1 MKRIMHVITGLD
13 TGGAEVMLLKL
24 LEAASGDF
32 EHAVVSLTDKGALGS
47 RIAELGV
54 PVYSL
59 GLRRS
64 MPNPFRALSV
74 ISLARRLR
82 PQIIQGWMPHGN
94 LMASVAGAVS
104 RGHVP
109 VLWNIRMS
117 LDDLRAG
124 PWLIATA
131 IRIGGLLSRR
141 PAAIIYNSQNAAMQ
155 HEALGYESAR
165 RVIVPNG
172 FDCQVFRPD
181 AEARRQ
187 VRAQLRL
194 HDETVL
200 VGLIARYHFMK
211 DHPSFLRAA
220 ALVAQAHPE
229 AYFVLAGKGVTWE
242 GSALVRLIQELQ
254 LHDRIFLLGEQSDMP
269 RLTAALHIACSAS
282 STEGFPNAIGEA
294 MACGVPCVVT
304 DVGDSTYLVG
314 DTGFSVPARN
324 PEALAHAIS
333 QLVAAGPAWRQQL
346 GLAARQRIEREFS
359 LPAIV
364 RRYEDLYREQLSRP
378 R

>member
-32 EHAVVSLTDKGALGS
+32 EHVVVSLTDKGALGS

-131 IRIGGLLSRR
+131 IRIGSLLSRR

-172 FDCQVFRPD
+172 FDCRVFRPD
-181 AEARRQ
+181 PEARRQ

-200 VGLIARYHFMK
+200 IGLIARYHFMK

-242 GSALVRLIQELQ
+242 GSALVKLIQELQ
-254 LHDRIFLLGEQSDMP
+254 LQDRIFLLGEQSDMP

-333 QLVAAGPAWRQQL
+333 QLVAGGPACRQQL
-346 GLAARQRIEREFS
+346 GLAARRRIEREFS

-364 RRYEDLYREQLSRP
+364 RRYDDLYREQLSRP

>member
-1 MKRIMHVITGLD
+1 
-13 TGGAEVMLLKL
+13 
-24 LEAASGDF
+24 
-32 EHAVVSLTDKGALGS
+32 
-47 RIAELGV
+47 
-54 PVYSL
+54 
-59 GLRRS
+59 
-64 MPNPFRALSV
+64 
-74 ISLARRLR
+74 
-82 PQIIQGWMPHGN
+82 MPHGN

-229 AYFVLAGKGVTWE
+229 AYFLLAGKGVTWE